1 MRITVKHK
9 FKCRPAAV
17 ALAASDAVTEATVG
31 DASARRVTKAS
42 ISGRAEAAVGGGV
55 DDGGMTLGATDLGM
69 DTDGATLGI
78 DGVVTTT
85 YGNCNRCYPLSHNQL
100 PCLNRKRQ
108 FLISLTRC
116 TVIVC

>member
-17 ALAASDAVTEATVG
+17 TRAARRAVTEATDG
-31 DASARRVTKAS
+31 DANARCVTKAL
-42 ISGRAEAAVGGGV
+42 ISGRAEAAAGGGV
-55 DDGGMTLGATDLGM
+55 DDVGMTLGATDIGM

-85 YGNCNRCYPLSHNQL
+85 YGNCNRCYQL
-100 PCLNRKRQ
+100 
-108 FLISLTRC
+108 
-116 TVIVC
+116 